1 MAASINET
9 PTNVE
14 RMDDDSSMS
23 REEATVTGEINTQTQ
38 ENEQTTTTPDV
49 QAAGK
54 PPTRSTVEGQRENLL
69 YKEDLGFVPTRKDPR
84 YVFYRQDKSKKLT

>member
-49 QAAGK
+49 QAAGTARLNH
-54 PPTRSTVEGQRENLL
+54 PP
-69 YKEDLGFVPTRKDPR
+69 VP
-84 YVFYRQDKSKKLT
+84 Q